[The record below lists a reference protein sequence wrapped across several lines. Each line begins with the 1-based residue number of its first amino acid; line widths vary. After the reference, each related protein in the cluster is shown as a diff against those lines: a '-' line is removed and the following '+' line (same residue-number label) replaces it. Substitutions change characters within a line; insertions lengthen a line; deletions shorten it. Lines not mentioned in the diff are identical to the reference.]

1 MYAAYVFSLKGLG
14 ETSAKKLI
22 LQGYLAAKLVLLKFW
37 DSGVVFLHLHQLMVY
52 FWFFFF
58 SPKKRKKV
66 TDFSHRLFGK
76 LILRGDDSFF
86 NDKCIILMLF
96 SGHREDSTA

>member
-37 DSGVVFLHLHQLMVY
+37 DSGVVFLHLHQLMLY
-52 FWFFFF
+52 FWFVFFFF
-58 SPKKRKKV
+58 SPRRGKKSQISL
-66 TDFSHRLFGK
+66 TDYLG
-76 LILRGDDSFF
+76 
-86 NDKCIILMLF
+86 N
-96 SGHREDSTA
+96 

>member
-37 DSGVVFLHLHQLMVY
+37 DSRVVFLHLHQLMLY
-52 FWFFFF
+52 FCLFFFF
-58 SPKKRKKV
+58 PKKRKKV

-76 LILRGDDSFF
+76 LILIGDDSFSMI
-86 NDKCIILMLF
+86 N
-96 SGHREDSTA
+96 A

>member
-52 FWFFFF
+52 FCFFFF
-58 SPKKRKKV
+58 FPQEEEK
-66 TDFSHRLFGK
+66 SHRFLSQT
-76 LILRGDDSFF
+76 IWETNSER
-86 NDKCIILMLF
+86 
-96 SGHREDSTA
+96 R

>member
-37 DSGVVFLHLHQLMVY
+37 DSGVVFLHLHQLMLY
-52 FWFFFF
+52 FCFFFF
-58 SPKKRKKV
+58 SPRRGKKSQISL
-66 TDFSHRLFGK
+66 TDYLG
-76 LILRGDDSFF
+76 
-86 NDKCIILMLF
+86 N
-96 SGHREDSTA
+96 

>member
-14 ETSAKKLI
+14 EKSAKKLI

-52 FWFFFF
+52 FCFFFF
-58 SPKKRKKV
+58 FPKKRKKV

-76 LILRGDDSFF
+76 LILIGDDSFF
-86 NDKCIILMLF
+86 NDKRIILMLF